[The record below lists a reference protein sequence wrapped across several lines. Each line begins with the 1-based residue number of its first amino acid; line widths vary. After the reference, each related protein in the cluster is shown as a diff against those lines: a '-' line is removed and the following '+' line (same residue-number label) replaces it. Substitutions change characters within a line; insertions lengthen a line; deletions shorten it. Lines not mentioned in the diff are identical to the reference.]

1 VNIRGRAADAL
12 YRGLTLAARSP
23 TLAVWLARLG
33 RYGDPLS
40 NDTEIVIE
48 GFPRSGN
55 SFAVAAFRRA
65 QAGPVSIAHH
75 VHAPGHAIAGIRN
88 GVPAL
93 VVIRSPDEAV
103 PEFARSKPNLS
114 VSSIIR
120 GYVRFYES
128 LLPFRGGLVVARFE
142 DVLSDFGSVT
152 RRINERF
159 GTSFAELEAT
169 RSNVNAVHADV
180 EREYGERK
188 GSAPAI
194 LQTKDDRLKDP
205 LGDRARTEY
214 KRNDLA
220 VLRNRARTLYEE
232 LIGAR

>member
-1 VNIRGRAADAL
+1 VNLRNRAADAL

-23 TLAVWLARLG
+23 TLAVSLARLG
-33 RYGDPLS
+33 RYGEPLS
-40 NDTEIVIE
+40 HDTEIVIE

-65 QAGPVSIAHH
+65 QARPVSIAHH
-75 VHAPGHAIAGIRN
+75 VHAPGHAIAGIRR

-93 VVIRSPDEAV
+93 VVIRSPEEAV
-103 PEFARSKPNLS
+103 PEFATSKPNLS

-128 LLPFRGGLVVARFE
+128 LLPFRGSFVVARFE
-142 DVLSDFGSVT
+142 DVLSDFGSVI

-180 EREYGERK
+180 ARDYGERK

-194 LQTKDDRLKDP
+194 LQTKDDRRNDP
-205 LGDRARTEY
+205 LGSRARTEY
-214 KRNDLA
+214 KRHNVA
-220 VLRNRARTLYEE
+220 VLRSRARTLYEE

>member
-1 VNIRGRAADAL
+1 VNLRNRAADAL
-12 YRGLTLAARSP
+12 YRGLTLAARSS

-33 RYGDPLS
+33 RYGHPLS
-40 NDTEIVIE
+40 HDTEIVIE
-48 GFPRSGN
+48 GFPRSGT

-65 QAGPVSIAHH
+65 QARPVSIAHH
-75 VHAPGHAIAGIRN
+75 VHAPGHAIAGIRS

-93 VVIRSPDEAV
+93 VVIRSPEEAV

-128 LLPFRGGLVVARFE
+128 LLPFRGGFVVVRFE
-142 DVLSDFGSVT
+142 DVLTDFGSVI

-159 GTSFAELEAT
+159 GTSFAKLEAT

-180 EREYGERK
+180 ERDYGERK

-194 LQTKDDRLKDP
+194 LQTKDDRRKDP

-220 VLRNRARTLYEE
+220 VLRNRARTVYEE